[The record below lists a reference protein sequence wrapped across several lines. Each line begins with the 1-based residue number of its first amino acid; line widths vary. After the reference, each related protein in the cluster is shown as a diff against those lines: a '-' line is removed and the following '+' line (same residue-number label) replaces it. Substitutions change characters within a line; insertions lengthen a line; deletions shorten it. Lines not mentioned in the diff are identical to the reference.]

1 MIANLLPSEATH
13 SSLDLFEKPSLLV
26 TFDGSF
32 CQKLGPVYSPN
43 GPMLEFEVAGYRNNF
58 IDLQKIFLEVKC
70 KIVQSSE
77 ANLKYDGTAAADVT
91 KTDAPYFCNNVLH
104 SLFSD
109 CRVSANGLKISN
121 ANGNYAHKSFIE
133 TEFSHNK
140 DAKNTWLTC
149 QGYSYEENPGALSTT
164 EVNRRKALVRQSNE
178 CTFYGKVAVEFF
190 TCDRHLM
197 SGVTLRIAFRRSI
210 DDFVIMSDDA
220 AKHYKVKIVE
230 ANLYVRKMTLN
241 DDVVSAIEKTLLSS
255 PASYPYLETLTK
267 TFLASTGLHS
277 WKHED
282 IFAREPIRRLALC
295 LNTNEAFLGNNRQNP
310 FHFRKFDLE
319 QIYIYRN
326 GMPVA
331 DSPISTN
338 DDKRLYFNTI
348 SDLAYIDNGH
358 GISLT
363 DYPNHFIMVFDLT
376 STQQASHDFIHPEL
390 TNCSI
395 SIELKFSAALP
406 NNIEIFIVGKKASTI
421 FVDSARRVSK
431 NHILTN

>member
-1 MIANLLPSEATH
+1 MIANLLPTEATH
-13 SSLDLFEKPSLLV
+13 SSLDLFEKPALLV

-43 GPMLEFEVAGYRNNF
+43 GPMLEFEVSGDRNNF
-58 IDLQKIFLEVKC
+58 IDLQKIFLEIKC
-70 KIVQSSE
+70 KIVQSSG
-77 ANLKYDGTAAADVT
+77 ADLKYDAGAPTDKA

-109 CRVSANGLKISN
+109 CTVSANGLKISN

-140 DAKNTWLTC
+140 DAKNTWLAC
-149 QGYSYEENPGALSTT
+149 QGYSFEENPATLATT
-164 EVNRRKALVRQSNE
+164 EIDRRKELVKKSAE
-178 CTFYGKVAVEFF
+178 CAFYGKVAVDFF
-190 TCDRHLM
+190 TCDRHLL

-210 DDFVIMSDDA
+210 DDFVIMSDDP
-220 AKHYKVKIVE
+220 AKHYKVEILE

-241 DDVVSAIEKTLLSS
+241 DDVMSAIEKTLLSS
-255 PASYPYLETLTK
+255 PASYPYFETITK
-267 TFLASTGLHS
+267 TFLASAGLHS
-277 WKHED
+277 WKQED
-282 IFAREPIRRLALC
+282 IFSREPIRRLAIC
-295 LNTNEAFLGNNRQNP
+295 LNTNEAFLGNNRLNP
-310 FHFRKFDLE
+310 FHYRKFGLE

-326 GMPVA
+326 GLPVA
-331 DSPISTN
+331 DSPISTD

-358 GISLT
+358 GIKLSE
-363 DYPNHFIMVFDLT
+363 YPSHFLMVFDLT

-390 TNCSI
+390 TNSSI
-395 SIELKFSAALP
+395 TVELKFSAALP
-406 NNIEIFIVGKKASTI
+406 NNIEIFIIGEKTSTI
-421 FVDSARRVSK
+421 YVDSARRVSK